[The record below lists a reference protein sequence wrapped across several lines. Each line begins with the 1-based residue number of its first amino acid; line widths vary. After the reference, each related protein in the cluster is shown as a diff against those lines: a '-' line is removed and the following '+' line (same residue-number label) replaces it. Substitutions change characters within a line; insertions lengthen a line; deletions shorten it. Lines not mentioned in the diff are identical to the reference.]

1 MNVFYV
7 GGIVSLIA
15 TIISA
20 IIGTALFKLLNE
32 LFEIAY
38 LGGFK
43 AIIAEWFSCFF
54 VGAFIVNLVF
64 GLISGVV
71 SVLWFLI
78 KIALIIAVVGGVG
91 YFIYTKVKE
100 RKNLSSE
107 NKEEVTKETK

>member
-1 MNVFYV
+1 MNVFDV

-43 AIIAEWFSCFF
+43 AIIAE
-54 VGAFIVNLVF
+54 
-64 GLISGVV
+64 
-71 SVLWFLI
+71 
-78 KIALIIAVVGGVG
+78 
-91 YFIYTKVKE
+91 
-100 RKNLSSE
+100 
-107 NKEEVTKETK
+107 